1 MQVYHLV
8 DDEGLFSDDRNKEK
22 YLKQLIDEWISCDL
36 KFGFSNQEKDIKK
49 LSASIKGQENNLIN
63 QYEFS

>member
-1 MQVYHLV
+1 MHVYHLV

-36 KFGFSNQEKDIKK
+36 KFGFSNQEKDKEIECFYQRPRK
-49 LSASIKGQENNLIN
+49 
-63 QYEFS
+63 